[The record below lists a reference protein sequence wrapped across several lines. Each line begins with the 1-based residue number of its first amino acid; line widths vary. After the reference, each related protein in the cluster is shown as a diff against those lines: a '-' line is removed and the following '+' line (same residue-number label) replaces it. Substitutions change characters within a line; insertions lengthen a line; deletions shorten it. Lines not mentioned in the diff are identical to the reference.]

1 MLVHRE
7 SDLQH
12 VDTNRLFHTPG
23 YYYRPNQLKN
33 MTCLLGNTETRTV
46 YRNFELNNLN
56 VNLGD
61 RSHMLYA
68 SYLSYNRFLPPEE
81 SRYFAHLATNTLAA
95 APGNA
100 DNEKGAFN
108 IFPLSLTTSEM
119 QQSKSV
125 SSSLGKGK
133 IFFTPP
139 PLLYTDIYACAGV
152 VSTSPLKLELQ
163 FEPVLTV
170 QWFMMQTHAYL
181 CRIDFT
187 GSKMK
192 QEVLFDFV

>member
-1 MLVHRE
+1 MGGRGGGGGGGGGGGADATRGRPRRGGTDGPPPPGSIDDIIRVLFLCVCRE

-133 IFFTPP
+133 IFFYTASAA
-139 PLLYTDIYACAGV
+139 LY
-152 VSTSPLKLELQ
+152 
-163 FEPVLTV
+163 
-170 QWFMMQTHAYL
+170 
-181 CRIDFT
+181 
-187 GSKMK
+187 
-192 QEVLFDFV
+192 

>member
-1 MLVHRE
+1 MPPRTGPPEGGTDGPPLRVPATLCIVCVRVCLRRE

-23 YYYRPNQLKN
+23 FYYRPNQLKN

-108 IFPLSLTTSEM
+108 IFPLSLTTGEM

-125 SSSLGKGK
+125 SSSLGRN
-133 IFFTPP
+133 FLHRFLFYTA
-139 PLLYTDIYACAGV
+139 LLIYAQVWCPRRR
-152 VSTSPLKLELQ
+152 SSWSSSSSRCSQ
-163 FEPVLTV
+163 SN
-170 QWFMMQTHAYL
+170 
-181 CRIDFT
+181 
-187 GSKMK
+187 GS
-192 QEVLFDFV
+192 

>member
-1 MLVHRE
+1 MFLCVCRE

-125 SSSLGKGK
+125 SSSLGKEK
-133 IFFTPP
+133 IFF
-139 PLLYTDIYACAGV
+139 PLLLHRCSILIYMRAQVWCPRRR
-152 VSTSPLKLELQ
+152 SSWSSSSSRCSQ
-163 FEPVLTV
+163 SN
-170 QWFMMQTHAYL
+170 
-181 CRIDFT
+181 
-187 GSKMK
+187 GS
-192 QEVLFDFV
+192 